1 MQNFT
6 YHCHTNSLGIFDGH
20 NSAEEMI
27 SRAEELGF
35 SEIGISNHL
44 ICNPHIQ
51 DLQNMNS
58 IYFSDYNQAEDIYKR
73 NIEDIRK
80 AALNHRIKVLVGF
93 EVDYFND
100 AEWLRFFDKLRTRL
114 EADYF
119 IGASHLIYSSDYKT
133 IIRALRLQQQSILVT
148 DDIAQNGLR
157 NHWKNIMAAA
167 RSGYFDFIAH
177 IDIIKNK
184 GFCTSPEWD
193 ELKLELIETLAETK
207 TPYELNTK
215 GLRVCNET
223 YPSLWFIKQ
232 LARRDVPV
240 IISDDAHSVNEI
252 GNYFEE
258 AESMLA
264 SVNYS
269 ARFRM

>member
-1 MQNFT
+1 MQDFT
-6 YHCHTNSLGIFDGH
+6 YHCHTNALGIFDGR
-20 NSAEEMI
+20 NTAEEMI
-27 SRAEELGF
+27 ARAEELGF
-35 SEIGISNHL
+35 REIGISNHL
-44 ICNPHIQ
+44 ICNPHVLEIK
-51 DLQNMNS
+51 NMNA
-58 IYFSDYNQAEDIYKR
+58 IYFGDYNQVEDVYKR
-73 NIEDIRK
+73 NIEDIRQ
-80 AALNHRIKVLVGF
+80 AAQNHNIKVLVGF

-100 AEWLRFFDKLRTRL
+100 PEWLRFFEKLRARL
-114 EADYF
+114 EADYY
-119 IGASHLIYSSDYKT
+119 IGSSHLVYSSDYKA
-133 IIRALRLQQQSILVT
+133 IIRPLCLLERPDLIT
-148 DDIAQNGLR
+148 DDLARNGLR

-177 IDIIKNK
+177 IDLIKNK

-215 GLRVCNET
+215 GLRICNET
-223 YPSLWFIKQ
+223 YPSMWFIEQ

-252 GNYFEE
+252 GDHFEE
-258 AESMLA
+258 AESILA

-269 ARFRM
+269 VRFHL